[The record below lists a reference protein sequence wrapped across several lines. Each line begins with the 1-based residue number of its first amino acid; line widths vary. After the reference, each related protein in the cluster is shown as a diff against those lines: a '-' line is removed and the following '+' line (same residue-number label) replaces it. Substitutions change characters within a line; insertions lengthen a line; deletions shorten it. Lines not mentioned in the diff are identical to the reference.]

1 MSRPTLDHATHPMMM
16 RRLLSSLPILA
27 AAILLLVL
35 GPACGGGAK
44 QSESKEPG
52 ERHSKARGADEATE
66 GGDEGEAGEGE
77 ATSEGEGEGEAEGEG
92 ETEEGKTEE
101 GPPPAVT
108 FVLRNSDDAQE
119 LAFNMDLGWQPN
131 LFAYRGKPPKA
142 ISILMFPKFCTESCD
157 MAASKRCPT
166 CEQPEGTKDILAA
179 QKMEK
184 VAPGE
189 ELEVPWDGQMFVYE
203 KTRSRKTQCECHR
216 TEAAPAGTYTV
227 KACGLRLTTT
237 AEERSRLQCAE
248 AKMKL
253 PAEEPQRVELDFGA
267 APAPS
272 THKSHSK
279 KKRH

>member
-1 MSRPTLDHATHPMMM
+1 MTPPGPDHATHLMMM
-16 RRLLSSLPILA
+16 RRIHGSLLILA
-27 AAILLLVL
+27 ASLLVLAL
-35 GPACGGGAK
+35 GPACGGGSK
-44 QSESKEPG
+44 QGEAKEPG

-77 ATSEGEGEGEAEGEG
+77 ATAEGESEG
-92 ETEEGKTEE
+92 ETEEGTTEE

-108 FVLRNSDDAQE
+108 FVLKNSDEALE

-142 ISILMFPKFCTESCD
+142 VSILMFPKFCTESCD
-157 MAASKRCPT
+157 MAASQRCPT

-203 KTRSRKTQCECHR
+203 KTRARKTQCECHR

-248 AKMKL
+248 ARMKL
-253 PAEEPQRVELDFGA
+253 PSEEPQRVELDFGA
-267 APAPS
+267 APAAPS
-272 THKSHSK
+272 AHKSHSK